1 MVHVSTIVCMWFNSY
16 RDRKVSVSVRIHSHS
31 EAVLYHV
38 MFHICGMVGASPYPV
53 DTPLVVRIEDRTPKP
68 EISTICDRTM

>member
-1 MVHVSTIVCMWFNSY
+1 MVHVIVCIWFNSY

-38 MFHICGMVGASPYPV
+38 MFHICGMVGAPSYPV
-53 DTPLVVRIEDRTPKP
+53 DTPLVVRMEDRTPKP
-68 EISTICDRTM
+68 EIPTVFDRTM